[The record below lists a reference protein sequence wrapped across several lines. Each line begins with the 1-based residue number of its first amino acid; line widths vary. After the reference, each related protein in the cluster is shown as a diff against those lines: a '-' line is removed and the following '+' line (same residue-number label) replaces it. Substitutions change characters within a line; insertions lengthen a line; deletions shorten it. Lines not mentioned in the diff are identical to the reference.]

1 MVSIKNRCIWKKQ
14 VWASDSCETFFSGFH
29 NIKKDQ
35 QQKLSFNFRFQGR
48 PSSVTQVTSCW
59 VPPVEARRKETAWV
73 KWGASRGSSNVGD
86 WVVFV
91 LGCGL
96 KSLKNPPDLI
106 DMIDLKMIEL
116 GKLQHL
122 FKFEKRP

>member
-48 PSSVTQVTSCW
+48 PSPEHSGDQLL
-59 VPPVEARRKETAWV
+59 
-73 KWGASRGSSNVGD
+73 GAPGG
-86 WVVFV
+86 
-91 LGCGL
+91 G
-96 KSLKNPPDLI
+96 
-106 DMIDLKMIEL
+106 
-116 GKLQHL
+116 QA
-122 FKFEKRP
+122 